1 MDRLTEERRSWNMSR
16 ISGKNT
22 SPERTVR
29 SILHRL
35 GYRFRLHSQS
45 LPGKPDIVLPKYRTV
60 ILVNGCFWHRHNGC
74 RYAYIP
80 KTRKEFWSRKFS
92 ENIER
97 DQRVSFALR
106 MLGWQV
112 LVIWECEL
120 LDIEQLRARLDRALV
135 HGIVKWPRFCR
146 QLEGRFVLNSGGFM
160 VSGFPG

>member
-135 HGIVKWPRFCR
+135 HGIGTQHNAK
-146 QLEGRFVLNSGGFM
+146 NDI
-160 VSGFPG
+160 